1 MKLVK
6 TLLAVPLLLWGAL
19 VVAVLALL
27 LCCIALLSPLFR
39 IATAAVG
46 AMRRSAPRAQGQAP
60 EGLVQI
66 ESSPGAVPPQ
76 RQGAA
81 E

>member
-6 TLLAVPLLLWGAL
+6 TLLALPLLLWGAL

-39 IATAAVG
+39 IAAPAAD
-46 AMRRSAPRAQGQAP
+46 AMRRSARRAHGQAP
-60 EGLVQI
+60 DGLEQI
-66 ESSPGAVPPQ
+66 ESLPGAVPPQ